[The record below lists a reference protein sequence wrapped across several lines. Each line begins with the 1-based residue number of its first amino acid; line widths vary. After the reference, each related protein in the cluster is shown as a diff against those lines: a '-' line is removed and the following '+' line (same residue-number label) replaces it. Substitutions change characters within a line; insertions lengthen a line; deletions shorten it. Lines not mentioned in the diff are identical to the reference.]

1 LEANA
6 TYLLLC
12 LITVR
17 TLMLLPNGFFCSV
30 LLVVKFRK
38 QRKRMEEKKFHG
50 AWLKDQKAI
59 PLLVLL

>member
-1 LEANA
+1 
-6 TYLLLC
+6 
-12 LITVR
+12 
-17 TLMLLPNGFFCSV
+17 MLLPNGFFCSV